1 MKAKDLVRLEF
12 GHEYN
17 PMNGTLAC
25 NLYIKYP
32 NGVVLVIS
40 PTGEVN
46 IKYGGTEE

>member
-1 MKAKDLVRLEF
+1 MKAEDFVRLEF

-46 IKYGGTEE
+46 IKYKEPEE